1 MNETL
6 VHETNNIYPQ
16 LENAMEFRLNKI
28 DNIKDLFI
36 EEINEREKVSKRLK
50 KILSIINYFD
60 ELLLLITR
68 SPGAVSMCSFATI
81 IGSYIWLASA
91 MIGLKVL

>member
-28 DNIKDLFI
+28 DKIKDLFI

-81 IGSYIWLASA
+81 TGSHI
-91 MIGLKVL
+91 

>member
-28 DNIKDLFI
+28 DKIKDFSL
-36 EEINEREKVSKRLK
+36 RKLMKEKK
-50 KILSIINYFD
+50 
-60 ELLLLITR
+60 
-68 SPGAVSMCSFATI
+68 
-81 IGSYIWLASA
+81 
-91 MIGLKVL
+91 